1 MPSSPAQLQEQRPRQ
16 AEHSWLGTPGR
27 AGTGPPGSPVVP
39 ALQTKLLNP
48 DLGHLSGLPFFLH
61 FRGFMDPQQE
71 CWSQD
76 IPVQTSTGIPT
87 PPAVSEHTL
96 GHQAAG
102 CTTASISIGSYR
114 VTLSS
119 LHPVANT
126 TIPSWSLTVA
136 RLWSL
141 ISCRTSPSS
150 FKSVGVAWPKWVLA
164 DPDSSSTK
172 LSLFWL
178 QGEHFSAILL
188 AGTLGFLPAVPQRG
202 SLAMGTSKASQKWS
216 PACPHLPASHRE
228 AGWTRRVRNPHP
240 APAALCLFDLPPA
253 VCSGLGAPHALQ
265 TGGGFAQE
273 PRIEPAKQRP
283 AGASTRGRGE
293 GTARFLARDTGSDSP
308 EREEQ
313 QPRRQ
318 PPGR

>member
-1 MPSSPAQLQEQRPRQ
+1 MLVSGHSSSDQYRHHYTSSCQR
-16 AEHSWLGTPGR
+16 AHLGTPG
-27 AGTGPPGSPVVP
+27 SW
-39 ALQTKLLNP
+39 LHHHQ
-48 DLGHLSGLPFFLH
+48 HLHRLVH
-61 FRGFMDPQQE
+61 
-71 CWSQD
+71 
-76 IPVQTSTGIPT
+76 
-87 PPAVSEHTL
+87 
-96 GHQAAG
+96 
-102 CTTASISIGSYR
+102 R

-150 FKSVGVAWPKWVLA
+150 FRSVGVAWPKWVLA

-188 AGTLGFLPAVPQRG
+188 AGMLGFLPAVPQRG

-240 APAALCLFDLPPA
+240 APAALCHFDLPPA
-253 VCSGLGAPHALQ
+253 VFSGLGGPPCTSAGRRLCPGAKDRTSQ
-265 TGGGFAQE
+265 AETG
-273 PRIEPAKQRP
+273 RSKH
-283 AGASTRGRGE
+283 
-293 GTARFLARDTGSDSP
+293 
-308 EREEQ
+308 
-313 QPRRQ
+313 
-318 PPGR
+318 